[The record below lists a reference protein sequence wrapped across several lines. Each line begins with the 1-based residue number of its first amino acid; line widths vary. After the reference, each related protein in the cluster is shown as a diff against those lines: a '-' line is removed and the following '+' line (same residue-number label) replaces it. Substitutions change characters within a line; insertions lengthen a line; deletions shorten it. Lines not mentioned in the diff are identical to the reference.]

1 MARITDSE
9 DLKECV
15 RNKIHTDGFDIHDGE
30 YKGTPLY
37 YMTVDMRGVGG
48 SSAKVRIFVY
58 DGYSEY
64 IDEINRAINEN
75 EAYIRQGTYVS
86 SVYDIF
92 RLFDKYI
99 HENIPVTERFVSQYY
114 TLNF

>member
-30 YKGTPLY
+30 YKGMPLY
-37 YMTVDMRGVGG
+37 YITVDMRGVGG

-58 DGYSEY
+58 EGCSEY

-75 EAYIRQGTYVS
+75 ETYIKQGMYVS
-86 SVYDIF
+86 SGYEIF
-92 RLFDKYI
+92 KLFDKYI